1 MAFWDDAVDWAGDAW
16 NTVTGGVDDT
26 FSGETVKDPNRD
38 NFYLGGDPNA
48 AGNLRNQYG
57 GQADIYRRNATDVQN
72 RGAPQANY
80 GQANADYASQAGARE
95 AQMANTNR
103 LLDFANG
110 PAGPS
115 AAQAQLQ
122 MGSDRAMAANLAL
135 AGSGTG
141 MGDSSEAMR
150 RAQFQNATQQSETA
164 NQAAMLRAQEEQA
177 RRQMQ
182 LGALGQAQD
191 AFGNI
196 RGADLGA
203 RDQSIGQAQFGV
215 DAELQNRGLNDALRQ
230 GMMDASMAYDQMGYQ
245 TYQDELGA
253 AQNYEN
259 LRQGGA
265 ISNQSMDAQRDG
277 QILGTV
283 SSLGGMAAMMSDRRA
298 KKRITRL
305 DELNDEYA
313 ALSD

>member
-1 MAFWDDAVDWAGDAW
+1 MGIFGDAADW
-16 NTVTGGVDDT
+16 VSGAWDTVTGGVEDT
-26 FSGETVKDPNRD
+26 FAGEKVKDPNRD

-48 AGNLRNQYG
+48 AGNLRNQYSQQG
-57 GQADIYRRNATDVQN
+57 DIYRSHAKELQTRVAPRTD
-72 RGAPQANY
+72 Y
-80 GQANADYASQAGARE
+80 TQANADYANQAGARD

-122 MGSDRAMAANLAL
+122 MGSDRAMAQNLAL

-141 MGDSSEAMR
+141 MGDSAESLR
-150 RAQFQNATQQSETA
+150 RAQFANATQQSETA
-164 NQAAMLRAQEEQA
+164 NNAAMLRAQEEQA

-182 LGALGQAQD
+182 LGALSQAQD

-203 RDQSIGQAQFGV
+203 RDQSAQQAQFGV

-245 TYQDELGA
+245 TYQDELAA
-253 AQNYEN
+253 AQNYEQ

-277 QILGTV
+277 QLLGTA
-283 SSLGGMAAMMSDRRA
+283 SSLLGAASMSDRRA
-298 KKRITRL
+298 KTRIKEL
-305 DELNDEYA
+305 DDLNDAYA

>member
-1 MAFWDDAVDWAGDAW
+1 
-16 NTVTGGVDDT
+16 
-26 FSGETVKDPNRD
+26 
-38 NFYLGGDPNA
+38 
-48 AGNLRNQYG
+48 
-57 GQADIYRRNATDVQN
+57 
-72 RGAPQANY
+72 
-80 GQANADYASQAGARE
+80 
-95 AQMANTNR
+95 
-103 LLDFANG
+103 
-110 PAGPS
+110 
-115 AAQAQLQ
+115 
-122 MGSDRAMAANLAL
+122 
-135 AGSGTG
+135 

-191 AFGNI
+191 AFGAI

-215 DAELQNRGLNDALRQ
+215 DAELQNRGLNDAFTQGMVDASMGYDQMYYQTYEDELAAAQQYEALRQ
-230 GMMDASMAYDQMGYQ
+230 G
-245 TYQDELGA
+245 A
-253 AQNYEN
+253 AT
-259 LRQGGA
+259 
-265 ISNQSMDAQRDG
+265 SNQSSDAQRDG

-283 SSLGGMAAMMSDRRA
+283 SSLGGMAAMMSDRRG